1 MTSAI
6 PPNHSLARDAAWSM
20 LDELSQVDVLIIGG
34 GVNGVATLRDLALN
48 GVTAL
53 LVEQN
58 DFCAGASGAS
68 SRMAHGGLRYL
79 EGREF
84 RLVAEAARE
93 RNALLHD
100 APHAVRPLQI
110 VVPLAHRLRGLGT
123 AILRFASLSRR
134 PGPLSLVALKGA
146 LTVYERFGAV
156 RRALPGHSA
165 WGRKADVAKGMP
177 ADIKAVVTYFD
188 GQILNPEGL
197 VMEMLAEATAQPGVT
212 ALNHVEWAP
221 DGKGGIVLTDT
232 LKAGRRAVVR
242 PRLIVN
248 ASGAAIDQVNAQLGI
263 SGNLIR
269 GVKGAHLLLR
279 NALLQRRMNGRA
291 YYFDDGAGRMVICLP
306 VGDCIL
312 MGTTE
317 VETTDPEDRGVARA
331 EVTYLLGALDRL
343 FTDIRPTADQI
354 VAVTTGIR
362 PLQAGNGSA
371 TQAARDHALIE
382 ARHGSVPVLSLVG
395 GKWTTFRSFAEQAA
409 DVALARLNRKR
420 RLSTAGRPYPG
431 AAALDAAALA
441 ARLGIGTAR
450 IGTLIARYGALAAEV
465 AAAEAATPFSAL
477 PDQPD
482 YSEAEIDWLV
492 RRRMAC
498 RLEDLVLRRSGLVA
512 TGRLT
517 AETLRTCATVMA
529 RTLGRDPLWI
539 EAEVAMALRDP
550 RILGLQSGAKP

>member
-1 MTSAI
+1 MI
-6 PPNHSLARDAAWSM
+6 PATCPDNTLARDAAWSVVGG
-20 LDELSQVDVLIIGG
+20 LSQVDVLIVGG
-34 GVNGVATLRDLALN
+34 GVNGAATLRDLALN
-48 GVTAL
+48 GVTAV
-53 LVEQN
+53 LVDQG
-58 DFCAGASGAS
+58 DFCSGASGAS

-110 VVPLAHRLRGLGT
+110 VVPLAHRVRGLGG
-123 AILRFASLSRR
+123 AMLRFAGLSKR

-165 WGRKADVAKGMP
+165 WGRNAAVTKGMP
-177 ADIKAVVTYFD
+177 DGVKAVVTYFD
-188 GQILNPEGL
+188 GQILCPEGL
-197 VMEMLAEATAQPGVT
+197 VMEMLGEAMAQPGVT
-212 ALNHVEWAP
+212 ALNHVAWAP
-221 DGKGGIVLTDT
+221 DGAGGILLTDA
-232 LKAGRRAVVR
+232 LQAGRQAIVH

-248 ASGAAIDQVNAQLGI
+248 AAGAAIDRVNARLGI
-263 SGNLIR
+263 TGTLIR

-291 YYFDDGAGRMVICLP
+291 YYFDDGTGRMVICLP

-317 VETTDPEDRGVARA
+317 VETADPDDRDVAGA
-331 EVTYLLGALDRL
+331 EVGYLLAALTRL

-362 PLQAGNGSA
+362 PLQAGDGSA
-371 TQAARDHALIE
+371 TQAARDHALVE
-382 ARHGSVPVLSLVG
+382 ARHGKVPVLSLVG

-409 DVALARLNRKR
+409 DVALARLGLGRQ
-420 RLSTAGRPYPG
+420 LSTAGRPYPG
-431 AAALDAAALA
+431 AAILDAAALA
-441 ARLGIGTAR
+441 ARLGASEAR
-450 IGTLIARYGALAAEV
+450 VGTLIARYGALAASV
-465 AAAEAATPFSAL
+465 AAEETTGPLVAL
-477 PDQPD
+477 PGQPD
-482 YSEAEIDWLV
+482 YSEAEIAWLV
-492 RRRMAC
+492 RHRMAC
-498 RLEDLVLRRSGLVA
+498 RLEDLVLRRTGLVA

-517 AETLRTCATVMA
+517 AETLRACAVVMA
-529 RTLGRDPLWI
+529 RTLGRDQSWI
-539 EAEVAMALRDP
+539 EAELATALRDP
-550 RILGLQSGAKP
+550 RILGLQAGARS